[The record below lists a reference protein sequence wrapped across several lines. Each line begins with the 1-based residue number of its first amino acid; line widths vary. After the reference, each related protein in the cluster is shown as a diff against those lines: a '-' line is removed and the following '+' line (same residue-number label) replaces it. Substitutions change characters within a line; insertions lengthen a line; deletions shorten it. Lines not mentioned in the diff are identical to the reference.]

1 MSTHHRQNSDENL
14 AEGFRTRSKFPSD
27 NLIPTGTAK
36 VRLDA
41 THALLLLIDLLVL
54 RTPILQ
60 EKSAPV

>member
-1 MSTHHRQNSDENL
+1 M
-14 AEGFRTRSKFPSD
+14 RTSQRVLGHAVTEFPSD